1 MKRKLHQCLLGL
13 WLLVIVPGA
22 FLGVLIAVGAIGSG
36 IKSGFSP
43 TDFIAIPFL
52 LVPSV
57 LGWWGARLF
66 FRLYAGF
73 LERVRRA
80 LFWFYTA
87 VTVYCG
93 MWLISTFSRE
103 GTTGAIFAPQEQL
116 IGFIILLLPFL
127 TVTVMSPDEMP
138 AHTADNNNAQQA
150 GSSSGG

>member
-1 MKRKLHQCLLGL
+1 
-13 WLLVIVPGA
+13 
-22 FLGVLIAVGAIGSG
+22 
-36 IKSGFSP
+36 
-43 TDFIAIPFL
+43 
-52 LVPSV
+52 
-57 LGWWGARLF
+57 
-66 FRLYAGF
+66 
-73 LERVRRA
+73 
-80 LFWFYTA
+80 
-87 VTVYCG
+87 